1 MVTVPSTMLALG
13 SPVPAFA
20 LPDVVSGRT
29 VRREDFANRPLL
41 VMFICN
47 HCPYVVH
54 IRKELLATIRAYA
67 GTALQVVAINAN
79 STQTH
84 PQDGPANMKQLATD
98 EAWPFPFL
106 FDESQE
112 TAKAF
117 RAACTPEF
125 YLFDETDALCYRGQ
139 FDGARPKNTV
149 PVTGT
154 DLRNAIDRVL
164 AHQDPPAEQSPG
176 IGCNIK
182 WHPGTEPEYFSQ
194 PYRP

>member
-1 MVTVPSTMLALG
+1 
-13 SPVPAFA
+13 
-20 LPDVVSGRT
+20 
-29 VRREDFANRPLL
+29 
-41 VMFICN
+41 
-47 HCPYVVH
+47 
-54 IRKELLATIRAYA
+54 
-67 GTALQVVAINAN
+67 
-79 STQTH
+79 
-84 PQDGPANMKQLATD
+84 MKQLATD

-125 YLFDETDALCYRGQ
+125 YLFDETDALVYRGQ

-154 DLRNAIDRVL
+154 DLRNAIDRLL
-164 AHQDPPAEQSPG
+164 AHEDPSADQSPG

>member
-1 MVTVPSTMLALG
+1 MALTESRDLPLGTPCPDFRLPSVEGKVVARDDFCDAKALA
-13 SPVPAFA
+13 
-20 LPDVVSGRT
+20 
-29 VRREDFANRPLL
+29 

-54 IRKELLATIRAYA
+54 IRKELLATIRAYT

-84 PQDGPANMKQLATD
+84 PQDGPSSMQQLATE

-106 FDESQE
+106 FDESQD

-117 RAACTPEF
+117 KAACTPEF
-125 YLFDETDALCYRGQ
+125 YLFDESGALCYRGQ

-149 PVTGT
+149 PVTGA
-154 DLRNAIDRVL
+154 DLRNAIDVVL
-164 AHQDPPAEQSPG
+164 AHGEPPADQSPG